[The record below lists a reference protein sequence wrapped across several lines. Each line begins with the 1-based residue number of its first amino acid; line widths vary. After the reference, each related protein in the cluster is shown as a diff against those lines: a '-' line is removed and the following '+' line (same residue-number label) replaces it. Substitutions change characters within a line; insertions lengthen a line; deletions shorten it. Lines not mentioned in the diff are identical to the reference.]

1 MSGLRTIRYLKSW
14 LEGEDT
20 KIGWYSEK
28 QRNTLWRIRFYHG
41 NDKPDP
47 CANVYLTPEGKEVIV
62 TEVTDGLELN
72 SKWDDV
78 KMIGPVT
85 KWVRGIYNM
94 HITFHEF
101 DDFKYKQTICNRS
114 IECIKKSMFPSY
126 IKWEKSISKEDINE
140 KHSNNKD
147 NI

>member
-1 MSGLRTIRYLKSW
+1 MSGIRTIRKLKSW

-28 QRNTLWRIRFYHG
+28 QRNTLWRMRFGRG

-47 CANVYLTPEGKEVIV
+47 CANMYLTPEGKEVMI

-72 SKWDDV
+72 SKWDDI
-78 KMIGPVT
+78 KMVGPVT

-94 HITFHEF
+94 HITFHDF
-101 DDFKYKQTICNRS
+101 DDFNYKETFCNRS
-114 IECIKKSMFPSY
+114 IDCIKKSMFPSY
-126 IKWEKSISKEDINE
+126 VKWDKSIGKEYMNE
-140 KHSNNKD
+140 KHSNDKD